1 MHDGYCYFTTDD
13 GQFYIDYLEDPNDST
28 SLRRRPISGP
38 GSSVEYIVGTQ
49 NTSTNVWT
57 GVTKDPQLYTGKTIV
72 YYLPY
77 ANTTGNNATLT
88 LTFTNP
94 TGSATSGAKPVYYTG
109 GTRAVNHYAAGSII
123 LLTYDGSSWRRA
135 DYNANTNTFVTQE
148 ASITDSWRK
157 VLLHYTTNSAGGNVP
172 STVTNQVYA
181 AKGIEVQPS
190 TGTLAATKFKGPLE
204 GNADTATAFSSA
216 ADVTLTGDVTGTA
229 SSTKDWS
236 IATTLAASGVT
247 AGSYGPSANATPT
260 YGATFDVPQI
270 TVDEKGRVTSASTKT
285 VTIPASDN
293 IDTKVTQGSS
303 STASWRKVLL
313 NGGSNDTYSTWNAD
327 VNVKTDSVY
336 QSKSVAVQPSTG
348 TLQATA
354 LQAGTYNNSIKMREI
369 QAWPDNKYGPYEEGW
384 KRVCALSGYNGYGV
398 GTVYINGKWQNE
410 EPTLAALEIVIRS
423 NTSARIKQ
431 IAGATATSPD
441 KVRVVFSGTNGKWY
455 FDIHMPARATSD
467 STGARYVTFVGRLT
481 VSEVDETTN
490 FLTEEPTTTTVTRT
504 LIVTNDQPSIT
515 VNLGSTTAG
524 LFTGANMTTG
534 VSGTLPITNGG
545 TGATTAA
552 GARTNLGL
560 GTMAVETASDY
571 IPKSIGTAAGDIIY
585 WSASGTPIRLAK
597 GSDGQVL
604 KLLSGIPSWGTDE
617 DTKVTQNAVD
627 STVNKD
633 YRIILSYDA
642 NDTDAVTNTVNKNTN
657 LRYNPSTNKLSTGNL
672 QLTGTLTV
680 TGQTTL
686 NDNLNAQGVTATNL
700 LVNGAANFVQSPTAP
715 TPASGDSSV
724 KLATTEFVTSAV
736 QDLAGPMRFI
746 GTLGSGGTITT
757 LPAAAESNKGHT
769 YKVIAKGTYQGIY
782 GEVGDLMISNGT
794 AWINVRSGDVPD
806 GTITN
811 IATGSGLT
819 GGPITTTGTIS
830 HADTSSQTSITAN
843 GRTYITGVTLDDFGH
858 VTELST
864 GTETVTDT
872 TYTIST
878 GDDNGQ
884 IKVTPSSGSA
894 YNVNVKGLGGQ
905 SITDGTAKYL
915 AYYSDAHTI
924 SATPNAHFNWSN
936 LNGTTKGRE
945 ELVLG
950 DKSNRFGCLALY
962 GKADASGG
970 AYIVANSP
978 IVWQTHTLP
987 DTSGWIVTAGDGSS
1001 TGAGGARRPVYV
1013 STSGVA
1019 TAGAV
1024 TFDTLNANRLMWTNA
1039 ADKVYAGYHYA
1050 DSTHIAVNS
1059 YSLPSYNF
1067 YVSGTAGFNIGTSD
1081 TTSSKKIVIL
1091 GNNRYLAVG
1100 AAGLQA
1106 YTGATSASTTE
1117 VLCFQY
1123 NGGNVKFGQ
1132 STSIKS
1138 NIIVNGDIMPGAT
1151 ASYGL
1156 GSLDV
1161 GWRTLYLKGAS
1172 GYSGI
1177 QYVMSADSSTASAIV
1192 CLRDTSKTMIGQIGY
1207 HNTGDTNG
1215 AIYIIPHNSVTGDA
1229 WNGKNG
1235 LYIGKNN
1242 LKWEDKYILRYSETA
1257 TTGQVIISDDT
1268 SGNVKTSGFTIA
1280 TSVPANAVF
1289 TDTTYTFNTTA
1300 QTNKVQYKVTGESNW
1315 TDIPIDTVA
1324 VQIVR
1329 W

>member
-28 SLRRRPISGP
+28 SLRRRPISGS
-38 GSSVEYIVGTQ
+38 GFSVEYIDGTQ
-49 NTSTNVWT
+49 TTSTNIWT
-57 GVTKDPQLYTGKTIV
+57 GVTKDSELYTGKTIV
-72 YYLPY
+72 YRLPY

-135 DYNANTNTFVTQE
+135 DYNTNTNTFVTQS
-148 ASITDSWRK
+148 ASTTDSWRK
-157 VLLHYTTNSAGGNVP
+157 VLLHYTVNNAGGAVP
-172 STVTNQVYA
+172 ATVTNQVYA
-181 AKGIEVQPS
+181 AQGIEVQPS

-585 WSASGTPIRLAK
+585 WSASGTPARLAK

-604 KLLSGIPSWGTDE
+604 KLSSGIPSWGTDE

-715 TPASGDSSV
+715 TPAKATNDTTIATTAFVKTIAGDYLPLAGGKMTGVLSWNDANALPATTSAEYFLAIDAFANGGSTKYITKANALKSLVGSSAIGSSTQPVYWTGSAFSSISSYSGDAA
-724 KLATTEFVTSAV
+724 LTGTPTAPTADAGTNTTQIATTAFVTSAV

-794 AWINVRSGDVPD
+794 AWINVPSGDVPD

-858 VTELST
+858 VTGLST

-872 TYTIST
+872 TYTFA
-878 GDDNGQ
+878 NGTNGFTVTPAGGTAQ
-884 IKVTPSSGSA
+884 TVTVTPSIANNITGSGTSGRLA
-894 YNVNVKGLGGQ
+894 KFNGANT
-905 SITDGTAKYL
+905 ITDGPAFSN
-915 AYYSDAHTI
+915 AI
-924 SATPNAHFNWSN
+924 SSQDQSTKF
-936 LNGTTKGRE
+936 LREDGT
-945 ELVLG
+945 
-950 DKSNRFGCLALY
+950 
-962 GKADASGG
+962 
-970 AYIVANSP
+970 
-978 IVWQTHTLP
+978 W
-987 DTSGWIVTAGDGSS
+987 
-1001 TGAGGARRPVYV
+1001 
-1013 STSGVA
+1013 
-1019 TAGAV
+1019 
-1024 TFDTLNANRLMWTNA
+1024 A
-1039 ADKVYAGYHYA
+1039 APTY
-1050 DSTHIAVNS
+1050 
-1059 YSLPSYNF
+1059 
-1067 YVSGTAGFNIGTSD
+1067 
-1081 TTSSKKIVIL
+1081 TTS
-1091 GNNRYLAVG
+1091 
-1100 AAGLQA
+1100 
-1106 YTGATSASTTE
+1106 
-1117 VLCFQY
+1117 
-1123 NGGNVKFGQ
+1123 
-1132 STSIKS
+1132 
-1138 NIIVNGDIMPGAT
+1138 
-1151 ASYGL
+1151 
-1156 GSLDV
+1156 
-1161 GWRTLYLKGAS
+1161 
-1172 GYSGI
+1172 
-1177 QYVMSADSSTASAIV
+1177 
-1192 CLRDTSKTMIGQIGY
+1192 
-1207 HNTGDTNG
+1207 
-1215 AIYIIPHNSVTGDA
+1215 
-1229 WNGKNG
+1229 
-1235 LYIGKNN
+1235 
-1242 LKWEDKYILRYSETA
+1242 
-1257 TTGQVIISDDT
+1257 
-1268 SGNVKTSGFTIA
+1268 
-1280 TSVPANAVF
+1280 
-1289 TDTTYTFNTTA
+1289 
-1300 QTNKVQYKVTGESNW
+1300 
-1315 TDIPIDTVA
+1315 TVA
-1324 VQIVR
+1324 AQIIR